1 MVAQKAATPARKPLK
16 ITLSEALLYD
26 LLAART
32 HLTIPEEPK
41 ECLDDLD
48 AALLT
53 VTIPGDLQ
61 PQLARRLAIVFVG
74 IHGEEDMPAAAEMVA
89 NLADEKHLTAGET
102 GKLLGEERVLHLRPL
117 AEKVTE

>member
-1 MVAQKAATPARKPLK
+1 MNHPKPSTTARKPLK
-16 ITLSEALLYD
+16 ITLSETLHHD
-26 LLAART
+26 LLAARD
-32 HLTIPEEPK
+32 HLTTPEEPT

-61 PQLARRLAIVFVG
+61 PQLARRLAAVFEGVS
-74 IHGEEDMPAAAEMVA
+74 GEEDMPAAAEMVA

-102 GKLLGEERVLHLRPL
+102 GKLLNEARLLN
-117 AEKVTE
+117 EKVTA

>member
-48 AALLT
+48 NALLT

-61 PQLARRLAIVFVG
+61 PQLARRLAAVFAG
-74 IHGEEDMPAAAEMVA
+74 INENGEEDMPAAAELVCS
-89 NLADEKHLTAGET
+89 LADEKHLTAGET
-102 GKLLGEERVLHLRPL
+102 GKLLGEERVLHSRPL
-117 AEKVTE
+117 DEK